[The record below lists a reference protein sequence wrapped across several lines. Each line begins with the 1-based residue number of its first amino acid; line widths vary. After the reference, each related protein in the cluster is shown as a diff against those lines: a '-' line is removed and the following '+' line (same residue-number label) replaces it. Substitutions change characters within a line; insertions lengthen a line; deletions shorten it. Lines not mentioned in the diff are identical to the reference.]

1 MIWWFHIVIKS
12 SWNILSSIVHKSSKQ
27 IENASSDRLEEV
39 TTATRLAQLGEHRS
53 AEKEVVGSNPGRTD
67 NQGVIYL
74 SSITHYSYH
83 GLWVGHNKLIN

>member
-27 IENASSDRLEEV
+27 IENASSDRLKEV

-53 AEKEVVGSNPGRTD
+53 AEQEVVGSNPGRTD
-67 NQGVIYL
+67 NP
-74 SSITHYSYH
+74 
-83 GLWVGHNKLIN
+83 GLFFLEKKKW